1 MRILI
6 AEDDRI
12 SRLFLQD
19 FMQEHG
25 ECDVAVD
32 GKETLDLYLESVR
45 EEKPYDLLCLDI
57 MMPKIDGL
65 KVLRVI
71 RGLEEQS
78 GTGQEEHLKIIM
90 MTALAEVN
98 YVKEAFDLGC
108 DAYASKPI
116 DTDKVEEVMR
126 NIGLLPGGQK
136 GTAEQQAAPEGGS
149 DAAEQEAAPEG
160 SGEAAPSGKE

>member
-1 MRILI
+1 MKILI
-6 AEDDRI
+6 AEDDRL
-12 SRLFLQD
+12 SRVFLKD
-19 FMQEHG
+19 FMEAYG

-32 GKETLDLYLESVR
+32 GMETLDLYLDAVR
-45 EEKPYDLLCLDI
+45 KKEPYDLLCLDI

-78 GTGQEEHLKIIM
+78 GTLPADHLKIIM

-116 DTDKVEEVMR
+116 DTAKVEEVMQ
-126 NIGLLPGGQK
+126 NIGLLDDNGK
-136 GTAEQQAAPEGGS
+136 VKDANKPE
-149 DAAEQEAAPEG
+149 
-160 SGEAAPSGKE
+160 KE